1 MYIYFGVICV
11 ILSFIGGGFDIWQVL
26 AALLSAA
33 AVIFLTLPVHEFAHG
48 FIADKLGDPTP
59 RRQGRLTLNPLAH
72 LDPIGSLGILL
83 FGIGWA
89 KPVGINARYF
99 RNPKRDMALTA
110 LAGPVSNVIMAF
122 IVLFLTNLVFFFAK
136 DGEIGSVTAF
146 IIIAM
151 YYIANINVYL
161 AVFNFIPVPPFDGS
175 RVLFAFLPTRYYFAI
190 MRYER
195 YIFIGIL
202 ILLYTRVLDYPL
214 SVASNYIM
222 SRLSYLSGLP
232 FGVSVFNHII

>member
-1 MYIYFGVICV
+1 ML
-11 ILSFIGGGFDIWQVL
+11 LSLIRSGADIWTIIGAIMSVII
-26 AALLSAA
+26 
-33 AVIFLTLPVHEFAHG
+33 VIFLTLPVHEFAHG

-59 RRQGRLTLNPLAH
+59 RYQGRLTLNPIAH
-72 LDPIGSLGILL
+72 IDPIGALGILL

-89 KPVGINARYF
+89 KPVSINARNF
-99 RNPKRDMALTA
+99 KNPKAGMAITA

-122 IVLFLTNLVFFFAK
+122 ISLILMNAIGFLGIKTGFTGGVYLLVITFF
-136 DGEIGSVTAF
+136 
-146 IIIAM
+146 

-195 YIFIGIL
+195 FIFIGLLVIL
-202 ILLYTRVLDYPL
+202 YLGVLDYPI
-214 SVASNYIM
+214 SFVSNLILNG
-222 SRLSYLSGLP
+222 LSYVAGLP
-232 FGVSVFNHII
+232 FSLI